1 MMKLAFSTLGCPDWS
16 FDDILSMS
24 KDLGYDAIEIR
35 GIEKDMF
42 APSAKPFL
50 PENIDHT
57 KARLEKLGLAIS
69 CLTSGARLNETYRIE
84 SHLEDAKAYIDLA
97 QKLRVPYIRVIGD
110 SGPEPTD
117 VSVDDVAKRLK
128 ILSDHASGTDV
139 TILIETNG
147 AFANSDVML
156 ELLGKVAADN
166 VAVLWDINHPVRF
179 FGESAKTTFNKL
191 GSHIKYLHIKDSA
204 KTDDGV
210 QYEMVGHGDLPIRE
224 VVSLLKDAEYD
235 GYLSLE
241 WLKRWCLSLAEPGIV
256 FPHYITYMRG
266 LLEE

>member
-35 GIEKDMF
+35 GIERDMF

-50 PENIDHT
+50 PENINQT
-57 KARLEKLGLAIS
+57 KARLEKLGLKIS
-69 CLTSGARLNETYRIE
+69 CLTSGVRLNETYRIE
-84 SHLEDAKAYIDLA
+84 SHLADGRAYIDLA
-97 QKLRVPYIRVIGD
+97 DLFGVPYVRVIGD
-110 SGPEPTD
+110 NGPEPTP

-128 ILSDHASGTDV
+128 LLTDYAKDTDV

-147 AFANSDVML
+147 AFADSDVML
-156 ELLGKVAADN
+156 ELLNKVDADN
-166 VAVLWDINHPVRF
+166 LAVLWDINHPVRY
-179 FGESAKTTFNKL
+179 FGESVQTTFEKL
-191 GSHIKYLHIKDSA
+191 GKHIEYLHIKDSTA
-204 KTDDGV
+204 NDEGI

-224 VVSLLKDAEYD
+224 VVDLLKSEGYD

-241 WLKRWCLSLAEPGIV
+241 WLKRWRLSLAEPGIV
-256 FPHYITYMRG
+256 FPHYIAYMKE
-266 LLEE
+266 LLAE